1 MKLSLSAR
9 RSCELTPGQVR
20 RVPQRL
26 TASLVGYHVCCPRC
40 RFVTIAIDRVDGLV
54 ITEPALGDEVTLTFS
69 RPVRCSYCA
78 VLIGVAANTV
88 TLQEDDRV
96 RQIPHA
102 GDC

>member
-9 RSCELTPGQVR
+9 RHCELTPGQVR

-26 TASLVGYHVCCPRC
+26 SASLVGYHVCCSRC
-40 RFVTIAIDRVDGLV
+40 GFVTIALDRVDGLV
-54 ITEPALGDEVTLTFS
+54 ITEQALGDELALTFS

-88 TLQEDDRV
+88 MLQEDDCV
-96 RQIPHA
+96 RQIPYA
-102 GDC
+102 GDR